1 MARKPKATRTAEA
14 STTVAEPDLPAVD
27 TAPAPARRGRPRK
40 TPEATPLPTPEDS
53 SDMAMDVAHSDA
65 ANGSE
70 MPASSDDQHAA
81 ASEPAADTAPATP
94 TSDASGASKPAVQ
107 WDGTTAH
114 FDWTEIERT
123 ASQQGPNQVMAKLLI
138 AARAEGANSRW
149 PF

>member
-1 MARKPKATRTAEA
+1 MARKPKTTRTAEA
-14 STTVAEPDLPAVD
+14 STTVTEPELPALD

-40 TPEATPLPTPEDS
+40 TPQAAPMPTSEDS
-53 SDMAMDVAHSDA
+53 SDTAMDVMHADT

-70 MPASSDDQHAA
+70 MPASSGDQHAA
-81 ASEPAADTAPATP
+81 ADKPVAETMPALA
-94 TSDASGASKPAVQ
+94 ASKSAVK
-107 WDGTTAH
+107 WDQKTDTAH
-114 FDWTEIERT
+114 FDWSEIERT